1 MVGFGVPT
9 MFTGGMA
16 ICATFVLASVP
27 TKVIVKPAITSPV
40 TWTLLLSAGM
50 LLRCCCTA
58 AADGECKPGF
68 TLTVSGAAVESLPPL
83 QREAFL
89 LHEEGELT
97 LEEIA
102 QVTECGRET
111 AKSRLRYALSRLREW
126 LEDLE

>member
-1 MVGFGVPT
+1 MRVGNLDWRAGFVNCCPEARAPASATQQSPPRGSEQPLT
-9 MFTGGMA
+9 ETRRILESPDHLRGSRKSPRNRIGG
-16 ICATFVLASVP
+16 
-27 TKVIVKPAITSPV
+27 K
-40 TWTLLLSAGM
+40 
-50 LLRCCCTA
+50 LRW
-58 AADGECKPGF
+58 
-68 TLTVSGAAVESLPPL
+68 SLPPL